1 MNEKLQISFLESDA
15 QHQNTSNYYDNTDI
29 ISIYE
34 LALEL
39 EENYQVIKTFID
51 KYNYKITE
59 IVAKELIYNTFN
71 DEDINQS
78 KKIIANAIKNIWL
91 DYMEKGE
98 HNIVSKRAKET
109 GTVGLIDTGQYY
121 NSMIIAVD
129 DITSTGEF

>member
-1 MNEKLQISFLESDA
+1 MDEKLQISFLESDA
-15 QHQNTSNYYDNTDI
+15 QHQNISNYYDNTDI

-39 EENYQVIKTFID
+39 EEKYEVVKKFID
-51 KYNYKITE
+51 KYNSEITE
-59 IVAKELIYNTFN
+59 IVAKELIYNIFN
-71 DEDINQS
+71 NEDVNQS

-91 DYMEKGE
+91 NYMEKGE